1 MVGKNIKVS
10 TYWAVNGRNYLL
22 NNLLI
27 SNLQMSESF
36 IKIFYRYFYS
46 VDKQA
51 QSVKMLLIKTMTKR

>member
-51 QSVKMLLIKTMTKR
+51 QSVKMLFIKTMTKR